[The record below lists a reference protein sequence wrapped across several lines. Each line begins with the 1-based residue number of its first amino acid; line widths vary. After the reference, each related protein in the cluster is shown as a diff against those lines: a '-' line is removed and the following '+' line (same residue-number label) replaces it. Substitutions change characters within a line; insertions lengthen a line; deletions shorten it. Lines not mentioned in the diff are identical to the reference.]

1 MFWGSQQLGQLV
13 HVSQLWE
20 DDVQGKI
27 HWPKTM
33 NFSFCD
39 LVSVIMI
46 VLIVVHL
53 QATNWV
59 CIGTSHFRAGTRTL
73 YSIFL
78 LHGHTEV
85 IWGIR
90 YRAGSHWNVR
100 IFYNRLLEYWWPKAK
115 WKVSEV
121 CEATT
126 LSWYRCGSPV
136 LENSQLQV
144 LGVVRYVL
152 MGERDQPLPIHDPQG
167 QSDCKCRSL
176 LTIITE
182 YYYYYVGFTASG
194 KAIQKSWVLMQRC
207 ECWQTRPI
215 KE

>member
-1 MFWGSQQLGQLV
+1 
-13 HVSQLWE
+13 
-20 DDVQGKI
+20 
-27 HWPKTM
+27 M
-33 NFSFCD
+33 NFSFCG

-46 VLIVVHL
+46 VLIVVDL
-53 QATNWV
+53 QTTNWV
-59 CIGTSHFRAGTRTL
+59 CSGTSHFRAGTCTL

-78 LHGHTEV
+78 LHGRTEV

-144 LGVVRYVL
+144 LCVVRYML
-152 MGERDQPLPIHDPQG
+152 MGERDQVLRIHDPQG

-182 YYYYYVGFTASG
+182 YYYY
-194 KAIQKSWVLMQRC
+194 
-207 ECWQTRPI
+207 
-215 KE
+215 